1 MNKEFSVLKKRR
13 YDGEDNQK
21 RTIDSQIFEF
31 MIQSEGSPYKF
42 KVNVNKNFNKY
53 KMQID

>member
-13 YDGEDNQK
+13 NDGEDNQK